1 MTVEPRIRLALNLN
15 DGGETL
21 PSQKIG
27 ELPSVHGFLPP
38 IPASAG
44 MTYQQLIPIFFE
56 FSGGVRRRPR
66 PTARIAQATVPGA

>member
-44 MTYQQLIPIFFE
+44 MTYQQLITIFF
-56 FSGGVRRRPR
+56 
-66 PTARIAQATVPGA
+66 